1 MRLYKLNYGDIFFLK
16 CDIKEI
22 QPYIDNNTLKIIE
35 TYYQPKKWWQFWKKK
50 KVMGY
55 KVMCIL
61 K

>member
-35 TYYQPKKWWQFWKKK
+35 TYYQPKKW
-50 KVMGY
+50 
-55 KVMCIL
+55 
-61 K
+61 